1 MGAGLIRRLFGGG
14 RSGADRAPEVARESY
29 QGMELIATP
38 QAEGDSWRIA
48 GRILRQGP
56 EGEQVHEFVRADLL
70 PSRDAAAEASLRKAR
85 RIVDESGDRL
95 FAD

>member
-1 MGAGLIRRLFGGG
+1 MAAGFIRRLFGGG
-14 RSGADRAPEVARESY
+14 GSEAATEAARESY
-29 QGMELIATP
+29 QGFELVATP
-38 QAEGDSWRIA
+38 QAAGDSWRIA
-48 GRILRQGP
+48 GRILRRGP

-95 FAD
+95 FAG

>member
-14 RSGADRAPEVARESY
+14 RSGRGPDPEVARESY

-38 QAEGDSWRIA
+38 RPEGDSWRIV
-48 GRILRQGP
+48 GRIVRQGP

-70 PSRDAAAEASLRKAR
+70 PSRDAAAEATLRKAR
-85 RIVDESGDRL
+85 RLVDEAGDRL